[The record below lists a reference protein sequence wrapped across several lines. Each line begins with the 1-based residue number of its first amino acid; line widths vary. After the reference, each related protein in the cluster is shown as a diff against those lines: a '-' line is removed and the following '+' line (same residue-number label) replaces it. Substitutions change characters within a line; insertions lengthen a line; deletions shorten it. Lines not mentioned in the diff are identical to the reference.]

1 MRKKWKLSCFDL
13 RKLLKNHDQTGGGQ
27 ENIPGMYAGVG
38 GYFLYEKMIFSKK
51 KNPLFG
57 LKNTYFGN
65 YSSKFAF
72 FILLSIAEI
81 A

>member
-27 ENIPGMYAGVG
+27 ENIPGRYAGVG
-38 GYFLYEKMIFSKK
+38 GYFFIRKDDFFQE

>member
-1 MRKKWKLSCFDL
+1 MSCYDL
-13 RKLLKNHDQTGGGQ
+13 GKLLKNHDQTGGGQ
-27 ENIPGMYAGVG
+27 ENIPGMYAGLD
-38 GYFLYEKMIFSKK
+38 GYFLYEKMIFSQK

-57 LKNTYFGN
+57 LKNTYNFGN

-81 A
+81 E